1 MGSDGRQARLQSRS
15 ARADLRQGLH
25 WRGIDPDVTL
35 GYRKGKRGGRWLVR
49 WYAGNKKYRQA
60 PLGTADDQLA
70 VGTLSYEAA
79 VRAARDKVCVLR
91 RAEEE
96 ASLDPLPT
104 VADAIRSYVAM
115 RDARSTQLAGR
126 PAKSDASSNL
136 GKHVLRSST
145 LAEKR
150 LDEITEEDLRAW
162 RKDLSSSL
170 KRVSRVR
177 TATNFKAAL
186 NAAYR
191 PYRKRLPADFAESV
205 RLGLSFEDEGPSFE
219 ERARENQVLDDAEV
233 RAIIAAAIEIDL
245 DGDLAR
251 LIVLLAATG
260 ARFSQVTRMIVGDV
274 QFGQSRLIVPNS
286 RKGKRRH
293 DSYTA
298 MRVGEDVLA
307 ALRPVCEGRSSREPL
322 LCRWRYVQLG
332 VNTWKRDRRGPWTSS
347 SEMTRPWKQICEKA
361 GIDPVVPY
369 ALRHSS
375 IVRGIKAGL
384 PIRLVAA
391 LHDTS
396 VVMIERH
403 YSRWITDG
411 LEDLAAQAIIPL
423 LAPPPPMLEKAA

>member
-1 MGSDGRQARLQSRS
+1 MGSDKRQAQLQSRS
-15 ARADLRQGLH
+15 AREDLRQGLH
-25 WRGIDPDVTL
+25 WRSIDPDVTL

-60 PLGTADDQLA
+60 PLGTADDRLA
-70 VGTLSYEAA
+70 VGTLSYEEAL
-79 VRAARDKVCVLR
+79 RAARDKVCALR
-91 RAEEE
+91 KAEQE
-96 ASLDPLPT
+96 ASLEPLPT
-104 VADAIRSYVAM
+104 VGDAIRSYIAL

-126 PAKSDASSNL
+126 PIKSDASSNL

-145 LAEKR
+145 LAGQR

-162 RKDLSSSL
+162 RQELSSSL

-177 TATNFKAAL
+177 TATNLKAAL

-191 PYRKRLPADFAESV
+191 PHRKRLPPDFAESV

-219 ERARENQVLDDAEV
+219 ERARENQILDDAEV
-233 RAIIAAAIEIDL
+233 RAIISTAIETDL
-245 DGDLAR
+245 DGDMAR
-251 LIVLLAATG
+251 LVILLAATG
-260 ARFSQVTRMIVGDV
+260 ARFSQLTRMIVGDV
-274 QFGQSRLIVPNS
+274 QFSQSRLIVPNS

-298 MRVGEDVLA
+298 VRVGEDVLA

-322 LCRWRYVQLG
+322 LCKWRYVQLG
-332 VNTWKRDRRGPWTSS
+332 VNMWKRDRRGPWTSS
-347 SEMTRPWKQICEKA
+347 SEMLRPWNEICEKA
-361 GIDPVVPY
+361 GVDRVVPY

-411 LEDLAAQAIIPL
+411 LEDLAARAIIPL
-423 LAPPPPMLEKAA
+423 VSGPCTMLPKAA

>member
-1 MGSDGRQARLQSRS
+1 M
-15 ARADLRQGLH
+15 
-25 WRGIDPDVTL
+25 
-35 GYRKGKRGGRWLVR
+35 R
-49 WYAGNKKYRQA
+49 WYAGGKRYRQA
-60 PLGTADDQLA
+60 PLGTADDVLA
-70 VGTLSYEAA
+70 VGTLCYDAA
-79 VRAARDKVCVLR
+79 VRAARDKVCALR
-91 RAEEE
+91 KAEQD
-96 ASLDPLPT
+96 AALVPLPT
-104 VADAIRSYVAM
+104 VADAIRSYIAM
-115 RDARSTQLAGR
+115 RDVRATQLAGR
-126 PAKSDASSNL
+126 AQKSDASSNL
-136 GKHVLRSST
+136 GKHVLRSS
-145 LAEKR
+145 AIAAKV
-150 LDEITEEDLRAW
+150 LDEVTEEDLRAW
-162 RKDLSSSL
+162 RKALPMSL

-177 TATNFKAAL
+177 TSTNLKAAL

-191 PYRKRLPADFAESV
+191 LHRKRLPPDFAESV

-219 ERARENQVLDDAEV
+219 ERARENQILDDREV
-233 RAIIAAAIEIDL
+233 RAIISTAIATDV
-245 DGDLAR
+245 DGDMAR
-251 LIVLLAATG
+251 LIILLAATG

-298 MRVGEDVLA
+298 IRVGEDVLA
-307 ALRPVCEGRSSREPL
+307 ALRPTCEGRSSREPL

-332 VNTWKRDRRGPWTSS
+332 VNMWRRDRRGPWTSS
-347 SEMTRPWKQICEKA
+347 SEMTRPWNEICEKA
-361 GIDPVVPY
+361 GVEPVVPY

-411 LEDLAAQAIIPL
+411 LEDLAARAIIPL
-423 LAPPPPMLEKAA
+423 LSEPSRALPKAA

>member
-1 MGSDGRQARLQSRS
+1 MGSEKRQAQLQSRS

-25 WRGIDPDVTL
+25 WRSIDPDVTL

-49 WYAGNKKYRQA
+49 WYAGHKKYRQA

-70 VGTLSYEAA
+70 VGTLSYEDAL
-79 VRAARDKVCVLR
+79 RAAREKVCALR
-91 RAEEE
+91 KAEFE
-96 ASLDPLPT
+96 ASLEPLPT

-115 RDARSTQLAGR
+115 RDARSTQLGGR
-126 PAKSDASSNL
+126 PMKSDASSNL
-136 GKHVLRSST
+136 GKHVLQSSS

-150 LDEITEEDLRAW
+150 LDEVTEEDLRAW
-162 RKDLSSSL
+162 RLDLSSTL

-177 TATNFKAAL
+177 TASNLKAAL

-191 PYRKRLPADFAESV
+191 PYRKRLPPDFAESV
-205 RLGLSFEDEGPSFE
+205 RLGLSFDDEGPSFD
-219 ERARENQVLDDAEV
+219 ERARENQILDDAEV
-233 RAIIAAAIEIDL
+233 RAIISTAIETDL
-245 DGDLAR
+245 DGDMAR
-251 LIVLLAATG
+251 LVILLAATG

-274 QFGQSRLIVPNS
+274 QFNQSRLIVPNS

-298 MRVGEDVLA
+298 IRVGDDVLA

-322 LCRWRYVQLG
+322 LCKWRYVQLG
-332 VNTWKRDRRGPWTSS
+332 VNMWKRDRRGPWTSS
-347 SEMTRPWKQICEKA
+347 SEMLRPWNEICEKA
-361 GIDPVVPY
+361 GVERVVPY
-369 ALRHSS
+369 SLRHSS

-411 LEDLAAQAIIPL
+411 LEDLAARAIVPL
-423 LAPPPPMLEKAA
+423 VSGSCNMLPKAA

>member
-1 MGSDGRQARLQSRS
+1 MGSTRHQAQLQSRS
-15 ARADLRQGLH
+15 ARAALRKGLH
-25 WRGIDPDVTL
+25 WRSVDPDVTL
-35 GYRKGKRGGRWLVR
+35 GYRKSRGGGRWLVR
-49 WYAGNKKYRQA
+49 WYAGGKKYRQA
-60 PLGTADDQLA
+60 PLGTADDVLA
-70 VGTLSYEAA
+70 VGTLCYDAA
-79 VRAARDKVCVLR
+79 VRAARDKVCALR
-91 RAEEE
+91 KAEQE
-96 ASLDPLPT
+96 ASREPLPT

-136 GKHVLRSST
+136 RKHVLKSST
-145 LAEKR
+145 IAPKR
-150 LDEITEEDLRAW
+150 LDEVYEEDLRAW
-162 RKDLSSSL
+162 RKALPLSL
-170 KRVSRVR
+170 KRVTRVR
-177 TATNFKAAL
+177 TATNLKAAL

-191 PYRKRLPADFAESV
+191 LYRKRLPPDFAESV

-219 ERARENQVLDDAEV
+219 ERARESQILDDAEV
-233 RAIIAAAIEIDL
+233 RAIISRAIQNDL

-251 LIVLLAATG
+251 LIIVLAATG

-293 DSYTA
+293 DSYMA
-298 MRVGEDVLA
+298 LRVGDDVLS

-322 LCRWRYVQLG
+322 LCRWRYVQTG
-332 VNTWKRDRRGPWTSS
+332 VELWKRDRRGPWTSS
-347 SEMTRPWKQICEKA
+347 SEMTRQWKNICEMA
-361 GIDPVVPY
+361 GIEPVVPY

-375 IVRGIKAGL
+375 IVRGIRAGL

-411 LEDLAAQAIIPL
+411 LEDIAARAIIPL
-423 LAPPPPMLEKAA
+423 VATMPPALSAAA